1 MHHQPSAE
9 GTANTLYSAWTPINN
24 RTSNQQ
30 LFEER
35 VNLVL
40 HWFDLWTDRQRK
52 HFLQMLL
59 SRCAN
64 SQLRSCRDWLTQA
77 VPMTNVD
84 FTSVLPRFLSLYVMS
99 FLNPRD
105 LCSAAQVS
113 WHWRVLAEQDCL
125 WSARCVRR
133 GWFLPYRP
141 GDKEYGGWKGHYVSC
156 VSTLDWLTP
165 REAAHTYGTLN
176 LPCPGEREEEEERRR
191 ERRIRWSVRE
201 RLEEQKRA
209 SLRSRPPWRRPGG
222 TVVNRA
228 QGGKQVPGGQRSTR
242 SSTGLSDRT
251 RHLCLSSDDLTPVV
265 SLKLTPAL
273 TLDKTHVRSQV
284 TVRPRAPHPSSET
297 PPLLLLL
304 SNRISAY
311 ELVLSGVKAGVL
323 VVLYDH
329 RGTLQA
335 LLSQAERALGGQ
347 RAERLGVLAPGG
359 TEEITLLQGCKVTER
374 SVLSPDL
381 RDFWEKLCGWVI
393 PPEEGGGLDI
403 FCPLAASGGWIDPTR
418 TQIIN
423 ANWQHYLTCPPCL
436 SHPVSARGVLLLH
449 CLQTLTGLE
458 VWAPTGMSS
467 GCFQNILSE
476 WSCSEGGGARVR
488 VLGACRAPA
497 QRYLCEEV
505 LQGWAWQAQWLE
517 EALGFLRTRLGPQL
531 PQLSLDTR
539 GRALGQFLC
548 EALAVEQLIL
558 SKELTE
564 ALTEGL
570 TALAAEQTTRPV
582 EFLCLFLKRWKEG
595 RNVSNG
601 GEERGREEGGEGE
614 VIGERSPAPVF
625 LTERGI
631 PGIPQ
636 EWRCAVA
643 IELYNSEKVYV
654 KRLEAVRRVYHDP
667 LLSALQSNRAIISS
681 AHVDMIL
688 TPVTYILDINRVF
701 LSELGSRLHQ
711 WAADQCVGDVWV
723 KFCSKL
729 RQYTNYLQNYPTAIR
744 TIDKCREMNPAF
756 RAFLKRHDRTLDTH
770 MLSLQE
776 LLLCPAWRVEEYV
789 TLVQALSLHTLAQHP
804 DHTHLTAALDSLTR
818 HRDFIRKLKRNSE
831 KDMRMQEVQ
840 RMIQGCPNLCEGNRQ
855 LITNQDAALLKCPSD
870 DITVSLRVYEHV
882 SDVGLFLFN
891 DALVLTQKRVCHLP
905 FTHSRCDTHT
915 FLASVS
921 LHSLTVREITDT
933 RYVSNG
939 FVLEGPSRRWVCAVE
954 RQDDRERF
962 LGALRSAV
970 HASITDT

>member
-201 RLEEQKRA
+201 RLEEQK
-209 SLRSRPPWRRPGG
+209 SKSRPPWRRPGG

-284 TVRPRAPHPSSET
+284 T
-297 PPLLLLL
+297 
-304 SNRISAY
+304 
-311 ELVLSGVKAGVL
+311 LVLSGVKAGVL

-403 FCPLAASGGWIDPTR
+403 FCPLAAS
-418 TQIIN
+418 
-423 ANWQHYLTCPPCL
+423 
-436 SHPVSARGVLLLH
+436 ARGVLLLH

-467 GCFQNILSE
+467 GCFQNSE
-476 WSCSEGGGARVR
+476 

-539 GRALGQFLC
+539 GRALGTTHTRQTHVCTHTDTPILGQFG
-548 EALAVEQLIL
+548 VFVYVRVG
-558 SKELTE
+558 SVP
-564 ALTEGL
+564 
-570 TALAAEQTTRPV
+570 RSVPV
-582 EFLCLFLKRWKEG
+582 
-595 RNVSNG
+595 
-601 GEERGREEGGEGE
+601 RG
-614 VIGERSPAPVF
+614 
-625 LTERGI
+625 
-631 PGIPQ
+631 PGCR

-744 TIDKCREMNPAF
+744 TIDKAGRNTETEPNVFPTGDGTISGG
-756 RAFLKRHDRTLDTH
+756 FLY
-770 MLSLQE
+770 LQE

-818 HRDFIRKLKRNSE
+818 HRDFIPLIVC
-831 KDMRMQEVQ
+831 M
-840 RMIQGCPNLCEGNRQ
+840 CNLCEGNRQ